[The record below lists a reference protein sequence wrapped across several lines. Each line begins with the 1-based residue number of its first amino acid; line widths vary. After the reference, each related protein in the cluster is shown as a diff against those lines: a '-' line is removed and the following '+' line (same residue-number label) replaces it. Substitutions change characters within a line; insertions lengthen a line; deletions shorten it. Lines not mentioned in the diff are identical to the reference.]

1 MAEESIMMNR
11 LLVLVQIV
19 LIPIYFIFFTINW
32 QDEIAIFFDVL
43 LSKATWLRGILEP
56 GFVNFLISY
65 GIPIIFS
72 LPWVIISVLRATRIA
87 DAYSLM
93 GRALGKV
100 RIDQKLFYG
109 LNAAFVL
116 IFIIL
121 PFGSPLITII
131 AIFVAVRMFM
141 RKILIGKFIKL
152 AWIIPGIILAFIPTL
167 VAIAFYINY
176 LQLWNYIYSTWT
188 ESIGII
194 FGIGLSLA
202 IAISLGNFFQFLLE
216 GRSKYENVDTPEGLI
231 LLFKGFLL
239 GIFLLILFGEGID
252 LLNYINYAAVAFA
265 FIELGLRKLHDMPS
279 KGASKFGIVMVIVFS
294 LVNILTTY
302 LKSISNFAQTLVI
315 LISGLI
321 FFGLFY
327 LSYKYADDPELL
339 NR

>member
-1 MAEESIMMNR
+1 MAEESIMLNR

-19 LIPIYFIFFTINW
+19 LIPIYFIYFTVNW
-32 QDEIAIFFDVL
+32 QIEIALFFDVL
-43 LSKATWLRGILEP
+43 LSKATWLRGILGP

-72 LPWVIISVLRATRIA
+72 LPWVIISALRATRIA
-87 DAYSLM
+87 DAYSLI

-131 AIFVAVRMFM
+131 AIFIAVRMFM
-141 RKILIGKFIKL
+141 RKILIGKLLKL

-176 LQLWNYIYSTWT
+176 LHLWNFIYSTWN

-202 IAISLGNFFQFLLE
+202 IAISIGNFFQFLLE
-216 GRSKYENVDTPEGLI
+216 GRSKYENVDTPEAMI
-231 LLFKGFLL
+231 LLFKGFLV
-239 GIFLLILFGEGID
+239 GIFLLILFGEGIE

-265 FIELGLRKLHDMPS
+265 FVELGLRKLHDMPS